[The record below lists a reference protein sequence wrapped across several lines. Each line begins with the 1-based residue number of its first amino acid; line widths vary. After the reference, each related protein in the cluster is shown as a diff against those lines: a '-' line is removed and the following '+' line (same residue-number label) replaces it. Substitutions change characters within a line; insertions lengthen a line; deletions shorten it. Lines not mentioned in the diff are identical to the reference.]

1 MTAATALAA
10 RLLAV
15 DPAGLGGALV
25 RAARYDHVDEWLA
38 SLRDALPERTPMR
51 RLPLGIPDDRL
62 LGGIDL
68 ALTLAEGR
76 PVAEQGVLAASD
88 GGVII
93 LPSAERASEGLQA
106 RLAQAL
112 DTHSVPAPR
121 GLAVD
126 RVAARIG
133 VIALDEGD
141 GDDERVGTALADRLA
156 FHLALDTRATRAT
169 RDPAHDA
176 DERADE
182 VLGAPTRRARTL
194 AARARLEHI
203 TIDDD
208 AVRTLVALA
217 VRLGIDSMRAVLFA
231 MRVARAN
238 AALDARP
245 MVGEDDLAV
254 AASLVLGPRATR
266 FPAPEDEAPPEQ
278 LEPETP
284 DENEQDET
292 EQRPSTDELKE
303 LEETLIRAALTT
315 LPKSLLASA
324 DAPAR
329 PGKTGGRSGE
339 DRAGGKRGRQ
349 VGTRRG
355 DPRSGGR
362 LDLLETLRAAAP
374 WQRIRRRLREAAAAE
389 HATSPGAGT
398 AHTAPAISGVSVQV
412 RRDDFRLRRLHEP
425 AGTTALF
432 CVDASGSAAVHRMAE
447 AKGAVELLLA
457 ESYARRDE
465 VGLVAFRGSKA
476 EVLLPPTRAIAAA
489 KRALAALPG
498 GGGTPLASAIDRMR
512 ELVAQAR
519 RTGQETVAVFLTDAR
534 ANIARDGT
542 PGRPQ
547 AESDALA
554 SAAALRAMGGTTIL
568 IDTAPRP
575 GAIAE
580 RVAAAMGARYV
591 TLPRTDAREIHAAVS
606 AAMPGRSA

>member
-1 MTAATALAA
+1 VTAVQTLAA

-25 RAARYDHVDEWLA
+25 RAARYDHVDEWLTA
-38 SLRDALPERTPMR
+38 LREALPDATPMR

-76 PVAEQGVLAASD
+76 PVAEQGVLAATD

-133 VIALDEGD
+133 LIALDEGD
-141 GDDERVGTALADRLA
+141 GEDERVGVALADRLA
-156 FHLALDTRATRAT
+156 FHLALDTRAS
-169 RDPAHDA
+169 RDNADA
-176 DERADE
+176 AYDTTDVVVDAN
-182 VLGAPTRRARTL
+182 TRRARTL
-194 AARARLEHI
+194 AARSRLEHI

-266 FPAPEDEAPPEQ
+266 FPAPEEEQESPPEQ
-278 LEPETP
+278 PEPPEAK
-284 DENEQDET
+284 EQDDN
-292 EQRPSTDELKE
+292 EQRPNTDELKE

-315 LPKSLLASA
+315 LPKSLLAS
-324 DAPAR
+324 DNAPSR

-374 WQRIRRRLREAAAAE
+374 WQRIRRRLRESADAE
-389 HATSPGAGT
+389 RVASGLPTSVRSIA
-398 AHTAPAISGVSVQV
+398 GVSVQV

-465 VGLVAFRGSKA
+465 VGLVAFRGAKA

-542 PGRPQ
+542 PGRPL

-575 GAIAE
+575 GAVAE
-580 RVAAAMGARYV
+580 RIAAAMGARYV

>member
-1 MTAATALAA
+1 VTAVQTLAA

-25 RAARYDHVDEWLA
+25 RAARYDHVDEWLSA
-38 SLRDALPERTPMR
+38 LREALPEGTPMR

-76 PVAEQGVLAASD
+76 PVAEQGVLAATD

-141 GDDERVGTALADRLA
+141 GEDERVGVALADRLA
-156 FHLALDTRATRAT
+156 FHLALDTRAS
-169 RDPAHDA
+169 RDNADA
-176 DERADE
+176 ADDTIDD
-182 VLGAPTRRARTL
+182 VADSSTRRARTL
-194 AARARLEHI
+194 AARSRLEHI

-245 MVGEDDLAV
+245 MVGEDDLAI

-266 FPAPEDEAPPEQ
+266 FPAPEEEQEAPPEQ
-278 LEPETP
+278 PEPEP
-284 DENEQDET
+284 PEAKEQDDN
-292 EQRPSTDELKE
+292 EQRPNTDELKE

-315 LPKSLLASA
+315 LPKSLLAS
-324 DAPAR
+324 DNAPSR

-374 WQRIRRRLREAAAAE
+374 WQRIRRRLRESADAERVAAGLP
-389 HATSPGAGT
+389 ATVRSIA
-398 AHTAPAISGVSVQV
+398 GVSVQV

-465 VGLVAFRGSKA
+465 VGLVAFRGAKA

-542 PGRPQ
+542 PGRPL

-568 IDTAPRP
+568 IDTSPRP

-580 RVAAAMGARYV
+580 RIAAAMGARYV
-591 TLPRTDAREIHAAVS
+591 TLPRTDAREIHAAVA
-606 AAMPGRSA
+606 AAMPGRGA

>member
-1 MTAATALAA
+1 MTAVQTLAA

-25 RAARYDHVDEWLA
+25 RAARYDHVDDWLTA
-38 SLRDALPERTPMR
+38 LRDALPDGTPMR

-76 PVAEQGVLAASD
+76 PVAEQGVLAATD

-121 GLAVD
+121 GLAVE

-141 GDDERVGTALADRLA
+141 GEDERVGIALADRLA
-156 FHLALDTRATRAT
+156 FHLALDTRAAQEAAGEA
-169 RDPAHDA
+169 DDGEPLDA
-176 DERADE
+176 S
-182 VLGAPTRRARTL
+182 TRRARTL

-266 FPAPEDEAPPEQ
+266 FPAPEEEQEAPPEQ
-278 LEPETP
+278 PEPEP
-284 DENEQDET
+284 PEAKEQDDN
-292 EQRPSTDELKE
+292 EQRPNTDELKE
-303 LEETLIRAALTT
+303 LEEMLIRAALTT
-315 LPKSLLASA
+315 LPKSLLAS
-324 DAPAR
+324 DNAPAR

-389 HATSPGAGT
+389 RAAGDGITSSRVVPS
-398 AHTAPAISGVSVQV
+398 ISGVSVQV

-465 VGLVAFRGSKA
+465 VGLVAFRGAKA

-512 ELVAQAR
+512 ELIAQAR
-519 RTGQETVAVFLTDAR
+519 RSGQETVAVFLTDAR

-542 PGRPQ
+542 PGRPL

-580 RVAAAMGARYV
+580 RIAAAMGARYV
-591 TLPRTDAREIHAAVS
+591 TLPRTDAREIHAAVT

>member
-1 MTAATALAA
+1 MTAVQTLAA

-25 RAARYDHVDEWLA
+25 RAARYDHVDEWLTA
-38 SLRDALPERTPMR
+38 LREALPDGTPMR

-76 PVAEQGVLAASD
+76 PVAEQGVLAATD

-112 DTHSVPAPR
+112 DTYSVPAPR
-121 GLAVD
+121 GLAVE

-141 GDDERVGTALADRLA
+141 GEDERVGIALADRLA
-156 FHLALDTRATRAT
+156 FHLALDTRATPEA
-169 RDPAHDA
+169 AGDA
-176 DERADE
+176 DDHDRLDAS
-182 VLGAPTRRARTL
+182 ARRARTL

-208 AVRTLVALA
+208 AVRTVVALA
-217 VRLGIDSMRAVLFA
+217 VRLGVESMRAVLFA

-266 FPAPEDEAPPEQ
+266 FPAPEEEQEAPPEQ
-278 LEPETP
+278 PEPEP
-284 DENEQDET
+284 PEAKEQDDS
-292 EQRPSTDELKE
+292 EQQPSADELKE
-303 LEETLIRAALTT
+303 LEEMLIRAALTT
-315 LPKSLLASA
+315 LPKSLLAS
-324 DAPAR
+324 DSAPAR

-389 HATSPGAGT
+389 RAEDAGVTSSRAVPS
-398 AHTAPAISGVSVQV
+398 ISGVSVQV

-465 VGLVAFRGSKA
+465 VGLVAFRGAKA

-498 GGGTPLASAIDRMR
+498 GGGTPLASAVDRMR

-519 RTGQETVAVFLTDAR
+519 RSGQETVAVFLTDAR

-542 PGRPQ
+542 PGRPL

-554 SAAALRAMGGTTIL
+554 SATALRAMGGTTIL

-575 GAIAE
+575 GAVAE
-580 RVAAAMGARYV
+580 RLAAAMGARYV

-606 AAMPGRSA
+606 AAMPGRGA